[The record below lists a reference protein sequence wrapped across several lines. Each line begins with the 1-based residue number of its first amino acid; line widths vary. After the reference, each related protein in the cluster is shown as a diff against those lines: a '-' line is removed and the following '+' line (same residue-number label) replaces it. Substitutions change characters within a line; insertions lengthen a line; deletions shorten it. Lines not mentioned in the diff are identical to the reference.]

1 MQGMTSDQRRRIVQS
16 QAQQDGHWLHGVVWF
31 ENETEADLLA
41 MAHAIGDSPYGPFTF
56 AGVILTPVVGWTT
69 HHSIVE
75 VEGRWWLYYHDAL
88 PSGGVDHLRSIKVA
102 ELRYEDDGRIRT
114 LHPYGG

>member
-41 MAHAIGDSPYGPFTF
+41 MAHAIGDSPERAQSIRELPDEVLGN
-56 AGVILTPVVGWTT
+56 VGW
-69 HHSIVE
+69 
-75 VEGRWWLYYHDAL
+75 LAMMAL
-88 PSGGVDHLRSIKVA
+88 R
-102 ELRYEDDGRIRT
+102 ELAFRAISRRT
-114 LHPYGG
+114 EAVI